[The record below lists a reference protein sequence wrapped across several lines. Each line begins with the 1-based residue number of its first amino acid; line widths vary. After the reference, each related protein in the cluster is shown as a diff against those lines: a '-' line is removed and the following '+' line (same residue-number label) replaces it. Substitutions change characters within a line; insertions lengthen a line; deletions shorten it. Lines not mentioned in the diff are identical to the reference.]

1 MLRLP
6 FGAGQHTS
14 YACTSVRVARNDLVR
29 GALKLILELD
39 QVTTLDCVFTQYR
52 SSYRIRPFTNSNS
65 AIEFHA
71 SAGDMTH
78 VGAVTGTAGI
88 VTLLPNKVVAFG
100 LSNTEPASKMQVTSS
115 NGQTASIVSGQVA
128 LASKDGIKVITPEAP
143 SFTVFWG
150 GSGNGKVLAPT
161 GFVIEVNG
169 RVVRSG
175 EWISNL
181 NGSTVR
187 VSNLAGDDIT
197 QQVFW
202 PGASP
207 RNQR

>member
-1 MLRLP
+1 M
-6 FGAGQHTS
+6 
-14 YACTSVRVARNDLVR
+14 RVARNDLVR
-29 GALKLILELD
+29 GALKLIIELD

-128 LASKDGIKVITPEAP
+128 LASKNGIKVITPEAP

-175 EWISNL
+175 EWVSNL